1 MTFVKR
7 LANVDEIGPRAWFN
21 EKGHGQNGILCPSK
35 RTQRQSLRS
44 RLAATF
50 RNNWRRSRQSS
61 MAQSNGRP
69 RQHSDRGGQTG
80 SWKPCP
86 RWSPT
91 LGNANG
97 NTFPR
102 QGRTLARMSH
112 CWTLFWTTSPARSGN
127 TTSLA
132 SISKAYIPKL
142 EVGDYMQA
150 KMVDYYLTLA
160 GGDTMSLAKKRNKV
174 NRSVSINHTSYEPV
188 QDQPIAVNIET
199 KTPGSSKTEAEA
211 QLSV

>member
-1 MTFVKR
+1 MEFFVLR
-7 LANVDEIGPRAWFN
+7 SEPNGSLCVRAWQQLFETTGGGVGN
-21 EKGHGQNGILCPSK
+21 L
-35 RTQRQSLRS
+35 L
-44 RLAATF
+44 
-50 RNNWRRSRQSS
+50 WRRAMGDLGSTLTVEGRQ
-61 MAQSNGRP
+61 G
-69 RQHSDRGGQTG
+69 
-80 SWKPCP
+80 
-86 RWSPT
+86 
-91 LGNANG
+91 
-97 NTFPR
+97 R

-127 TTSLA
+127 TTSFA

-174 NRSVSINHTSYEPV
+174 NRSVSIDHTSYEPV